1 MSWLYLGCLGN
12 LRSAVGDNLTY
23 YKFGHTNN
31 RDETVRRHK
40 RTYRQFYNVQ
50 FISLPVTERRAC
62 RAFELKLQDRYTDM
76 GFRVVHKYAG
86 MQRKELL
93 AVNSSV
99 NEDLLYGILRDVAEW
114 GAEAEDDLR
123 AYLSI

>member
-1 MSWLYLGCLGN
+1 MSWLYLGCLGF
-12 LRSAVGDNLTY
+12 LRSAAGDRMCY

-31 RDETVRRHK
+31 REETMRRHK

-50 FISLPVTERRAC
+50 FVSLPVTEQRAC

-76 GFRVVHKYAG
+76 GFRVVHTYAG
-86 MQRKELL
+86 MRRKELL
-93 AVNSSV
+93 AVNPAMD
-99 NEDLLYGILRDVAEW
+99 EDLLYGILRDVAEW

-123 AYLSI
+123 ALVS